1 MNIRAISCGF
11 ILLFSSP
18 LFAREKTDIIVMKN
32 GDRLTCE
39 IRGLS
44 SGVLSVKLNYVQD
57 TIGVQWSQVAR
68 LESNQLFLVQ
78 TEGGTVYTGR
88 LATAEKQDERPV
100 MIQVVSIPEKAVEI
114 AQPQIIR
121 LDQTAGSFW
130 RRFSG
135 TINTGVLYTKGNES
149 AQYNLAFQTE
159 YRKERWSTQAA
170 FNSSFA
176 SSSGASASTR
186 NQMDVSTMKLL
197 RWNNWFYSGTGS
209 FLQSSVQ
216 GIDLQTT
223 LGGSIGRYVKNSNRA
238 SFYVLGGFAWQN
250 AQYKNYTIDQKA
262 QNAASGLVATELKFF
277 KFKKTDLDVSAAIF
291 PDISEPGRVRVNTN
305 ASYYVKLF
313 SDLSWNLS
321 FYGNWDNEPPPTFS
335 GSDYGS
341 SSGLSWA
348 FGNK

>member
-18 LFAREKTDIIVMKN
+18 LFARQKTDVIVMKN

-39 IRGLS
+39 IKALS
-44 SGVLSVKLNYVQD
+44 GGVLSVKLDYVED
-57 TIGVQWSQVAR
+57 TIGVQWSRVAR

-88 LATAEKQDERPV
+88 LSTAETRDQRPV
-100 MIQVVSIPEKAVEI
+100 TIQVLSAPEKAIEI

-121 LDQTAGSFW
+121 LDQTADSFW
-130 RRFSG
+130 RRFNGS
-135 TINTGVLYTKGNES
+135 INTGVLYSKGNQS

-159 YRKERWSTQAA
+159 YRRERWSSQVAL
-170 FNSSFA
+170 NSSLA

-186 NQMDVSTMKLL
+186 NQVDLSTMKLL
-197 RWNNWFYSGTGS
+197 RRNNWFYSGIGS

-216 GIDLQTT
+216 GIDLQTS
-223 LGGSIGRYVKNSNRA
+223 LGGSIGRYLKNSNR
-238 SFYVLGGFAWQN
+238 SSLYVLGGFAWQN
-250 AQYKNYTIDQKA
+250 TQYKNNTADQPT
-262 QNAASGLVATELKFF
+262 QNAASVLVASELKFF
-277 KFKKTDLDVSAAIF
+277 RFKKTDLDVSVAIF

-305 ASYYVKLF
+305 ASYYIKLF

-341 SSGLSWA
+341 SSGLTWT
-348 FGNK
+348 FGTK